1 MQPEEVLLRIKKTG
15 AVEELTVPMLHL
27 VIRYIEMLD
36 AKDPARSFSLI
47 EIFVKYGNEEAVVR
61 ALQKWEFMRSN
72 EVLDEDVTMIKTQLV
87 TWWVAERK
95 MPDDVFSS
103 LRLDK
108 TVKLAKMKSARN
120 FDVKVELLKDFI
132 ELSMRIRRPVTICSR
147 S

>member
-1 MQPEEVLLRIKKTG
+1 
-15 AVEELTVPMLHL
+15 
-27 VIRYIEMLD
+27 
-36 AKDPARSFSLI
+36 
-47 EIFVKYGNEEAVVR
+47 
-61 ALQKWEFMRSN
+61 MRSN
-72 EVLDEDVTMIKTQLV
+72 EVLDEDITMLKTQLE